1 MSAGDIASSVVRP
14 CRICVVTFPVEKS
27 GIVPLS
33 GIIRILH
40 ALSSDLYLITGNEA
54 YDFFKNDPRM
64 ITFGVQHKSGANV
77 ATRTLKYIY
86 AQLRLAYVLLRIIS
100 KADVFVFTFGG
111 EASPLLMGI
120 VKLFRKKAICRIA
133 SSLSITSAA
142 RKEIFS
148 GVWRILEILC
158 LRLADR
164 VTVSSYSL
172 IDQLALAKYK
182 AKVMVTVD
190 NLVDLDHFKIE
201 KPIQE
206 RNKVVAFVGRLIA
219 EKGIMN
225 FVYSIPAIVGRDSD
239 INMLI
244 IGDGPLLHEIEQ
256 YLAKENLGPHT
267 KLVGWI
273 PNDRLPEYL
282 NQARLLVV
290 PSFTETGPLIALEA
304 MACGTPVLAT
314 RVGYIPDIVRD
325 GETGFIL
332 GDNSP
337 DSIAENALKAILHP
351 KLEQIALNARMVAEA
366 TASYEKSVSQYAA
379 VIRDLVGRR

>member
-1 MSAGDIASSVVRP
+1 
-14 CRICVVTFPVEKS
+14 
-27 GIVPLS
+27 
-33 GIIRILH
+33 
-40 ALSSDLYLITGNEA
+40 
-54 YDFFKNDPRM
+54 
-64 ITFGVQHKSGANV
+64 
-77 ATRTLKYIY
+77 
-86 AQLRLAYVLLRIIS
+86 
-100 KADVFVFTFGG
+100 
-111 EASPLLMGI
+111 
-120 VKLFRKKAICRIA
+120 
-133 SSLSITSAA
+133 
-142 RKEIFS
+142 
-148 GVWRILEILC
+148 
-158 LRLADR
+158 
-164 VTVSSYSL
+164 
-172 IDQLALAKYK
+172 
-182 AKVMVTVD
+182 MVTVD